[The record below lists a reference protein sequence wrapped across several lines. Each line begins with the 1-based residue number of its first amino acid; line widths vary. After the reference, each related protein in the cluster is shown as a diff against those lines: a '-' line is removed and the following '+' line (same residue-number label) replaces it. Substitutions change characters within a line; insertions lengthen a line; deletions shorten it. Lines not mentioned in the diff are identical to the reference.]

1 VESTSLIALATL
13 RPLTSG
19 RIAIN
24 LVLGCI
30 LAYVASQLLIAY
42 WFSRRRNRT
51 EEDFVVAGRSLGPWM
66 TMFAVF
72 ATWFGAE
79 TCIGAAGEAYQR
91 GLSGVISDPFGYTA
105 GIVLTG
111 LFFAAALWKR
121 GLLTLADLFR
131 NRYGVSVERLAAI
144 IMIPS
149 SLMWAAAQIRAF
161 GQVLSSVS
169 ELSLFFAITFAATV
183 VIAYTVVG
191 GMWANAVTDLV
202 QGIVLVLGL
211 LTLGVVFAASGGFDH
226 LAALPPERFDF
237 LHERSWADALNTLAV
252 PIFSTIAAQELAA
265 RVLAARS
272 PQVARGATVVAGG
285 VYLVIGL
292 VPVMIGLGAAAYI
305 GADADHEQVLSR
317 FAQQQLPLP
326 LYILFLGALVSAI
339 LSTLSGALL
348 VAGALAGHNLVK
360 PLFPNMSDAQ
370 RLRTDRAGVL
380 FFGVLAYVIALA
392 SDSVYE
398 LVQQASALGSSGILA
413 MMVFALWGGRFGAA
427 PSAYGAL
434 LAGTGVWLYGEHML
448 ELPGAYILSVA
459 AAFMAYV
466 ALSWWTPRTVAA

>member
-1 VESTSLIALATL
+1 VT
-13 RPLTSG
+13 
-19 RIAIN
+19 

-30 LAYVASQLLIAY
+30 LAYVASQLLIAF
-42 WFSRRRNRT
+42 WFSRRNRNK
-51 EEDFVVAGRSLGPWM
+51 EDYLLAGRSLGPWM

-79 TCIGAAGEAYQR
+79 TCIGAAGEAYR
-91 GLSGVISDPFGYTA
+91 HGLSGVIADPFAYTL

-121 GLLTLADLFR
+121 GLITLADLFR
-131 NRYGVSVERLAAI
+131 NRYGAGVERLTAL
-144 IMIPS
+144 IMIPAS
-149 SLMWAAAQIRAF
+149 VMWAAAQIRAF

-169 ELSLFFAITFAATV
+169 ELGLFFAITFAATV

-202 QGIVLVLGL
+202 QGIVMVAGL
-211 LTLGVVFAASGGFDH
+211 LLMGIVFVAGGGLDT

-272 PQVARGATVVAGG
+272 PGVARGATAVAGV
-285 VYLVIGL
+285 VYLCIGL
-292 VPVMIGLGAAAYI
+292 IPVTIGLGAAAYI
-305 GADADHEQVLSR
+305 GTGKDHEQVLSL

-360 PLFPNMSDAQ
+360 PLAPKMSDASK
-370 RLRTDRAGVL
+370 LRADRIAVL
-380 FFGVLAYVIALA
+380 VFGVLAYVIAL
-392 SDSVYE
+392 SSESVYE
-398 LVQQASALGSSGILA
+398 LVQQSSALGSSGILV
-413 MMVFALWGGRFGAA
+413 MMLFALWGGRFGAA
-427 PSAYGAL
+427 PSAYAAL
-434 LAGTGVWLYGEHML
+434 LAGTGVWLYGEHVL
-448 ELPGAYILSVA
+448 ALSGAYLVSLA
-459 AAFMAYV
+459 AALVAYV
-466 ALSWWTPRTVAA
+466 IAAAVAPMGRSYERQSSP

>member
-1 VESTSLIALATL
+1 V
-13 RPLTSG
+13 
-19 RIAIN
+19 N

-30 LAYVASQLLIAY
+30 LAYVAAQLLIAF
-42 WFSRRRNRT
+42 WFSRRNT
-51 EEDFVVAGRSLGPWM
+51 SEEDYLLAGRSLGPGM
-66 TMFAVF
+66 TLFAVF

-79 TCIGAAGEAYQR
+79 TCIGAAGEAYQH
-91 GLSGVISDPFGYTA
+91 GLSGVISDPFGYTI
-105 GIVLTG
+105 GIILTG

-131 NRYGVSVERLAAI
+131 KRYGGGVERLTAL
-144 IMIPS
+144 IMIPATV
-149 SLMWAAAQIRAF
+149 MWAAAQIRAF

-169 ELSLFFAITFAATV
+169 ELGLFFAITFAAAV

-202 QGIVLVLGL
+202 QGIVIVAGLVL
-211 LTLGVVFAASGGFDH
+211 LGAVFAASGGFDH

-237 LHERSWADALNTLAV
+237 LHERSWPDALNTLAV

-265 RVLAARS
+265 RVLASRS
-272 PQVARGATVVAGG
+272 PRVARGATVAAGG
-285 VYLVIGL
+285 LYLVIGL

-305 GADADHEQVLSR
+305 GAGQDHEQVLSR

-360 PLFPNMSDAQ
+360 PLAPKMTDAQ
-370 RLRTDRAGVL
+370 RLRVDRLGVL
-380 FFGVLAYVIALA
+380 GFGVIAYAIALS

-398 LVQQASALGSSGILA
+398 LVQQSSALGSSGILV
-413 MMVFALWGGRFGAA
+413 MMLFALWGGRFGGSA
-427 PSAYGAL
+427 SAYGAL
-434 LAGTGVWLYGEHML
+434 LAGTGTWLYGEHVL
-448 ELPGAYILSVA
+448 GLSAAYIASLA
-459 AAFMAYV
+459 AALLAYI
-466 ALSWWTPRTVAA
+466 ALGTFRRQAATGVE